1 MNSTLTPNMQSA
13 SRDVLLSPYRLKHLT
28 LRNRIMT
35 TSHEPA
41 YPEDGMPKDRYRLYH
56 LERAR
61 AGVALTMT
69 AGSATVSRDSPPVF
83 NNILA
88 YKDEVVPWMRRL
100 TDDCHEAGAA
110 VMIQLTHLGR
120 RTRWDKGDWLPTVA
134 ASHARE
140 PSHRAFPKLIEDW
153 DIARIIADYAD
164 AAERMKDAGVDGVE
178 FECYGHLMDQF
189 MSPHTN
195 SLPAPYGGSLE
206 NRARFALQVLAAC
219 RARVGGGFILGVR
232 YTADEGIG
240 GISAD
245 EGIAIGHMFKA
256 SGHVDFLNIIRGR
269 IHTDPAMT
277 DVIPIQGMASA
288 PHLDF
293 AGRVRAEVGLPTFHA
308 ARIPDVATAR
318 YAIASGQLDMVGM
331 TRAHM
336 ADPHIVR
343 KIIEGRED
351 DIRPCVGATYCLD
364 RIYQGGMALC
374 IHNPATG
381 REAEMPHDIV
391 PASVQRHIV
400 VVGAGPAG
408 LEAAR
413 VGAMRGHR
421 ISVFEAADQPGGQI
435 RLTAKTKRRAEMMGI
450 IDWRMA
456 QCAARGVEFHFNT
469 YAEASDVLALRPDVV
484 IIAAGGLPQKDILQ
498 GGNDLTVSAWDILSG
513 DAKCGSNVLLFDDAG
528 DHTAMQAAQLLAESG
543 ARVEVMTP
551 DRSFAPDVMAMN
563 LVPYMRAL
571 QGLDVVFTVTHRLTS
586 VARDGNQL
594 RATIGSDYM
603 PLAKT
608 AHYDQIVVNHGT
620 LPLDEV
626 YFALKPLS
634 KNLGAVDYDA
644 LIAGQEQTLT
654 GGPAGFKLFR
664 IGDAVEARNT
674 HAAIYDALRL
684 VKDL

>member
-1 MNSTLTPNMQSA
+1 MSTDP
-13 SRDVLLSPYRLKHLT
+13 LLQPYQLKHLT

-69 AGSATVSRDSPPVF
+69 AGSAAVSKDSPPVF

-88 YKDEVVPWMRRL
+88 YKDEVVGWMKKL

-120 RTRWDKGDWLPTVA
+120 RTRWDKGDWLPVVA
-134 ASHARE
+134 ASKTRE
-140 PSHRAFPKLIEDW
+140 PSHRAFPKVIEDW
-153 DIARIIADYAD
+153 DIERIITDYAD
-164 AAERMKDAGVDGVE
+164 AAERMKAAGLDGVE

-189 MSPHTN
+189 MSPLTN
-195 SLPAPYGGSLE
+195 TLDAPYGGSLE
-206 NRARFALQVLAAC
+206 NRARFALDVLAAC
-219 RARVGGGFILGVR
+219 RKRVGENFLLGVR
-232 YTADEGIG
+232 YTADEAEGG

-245 EGIAIGHMFKA
+245 DGVAIGKLFRD
-256 SGHVDFLNIIRGR
+256 SGNVDFLNIIKGR
-269 IHTDPAMT
+269 IYTDPAMT
-277 DVIPIQGMASA
+277 DVIPIQGMKSA

-293 AGRVRAEVGLPTFHA
+293 AGRMRAEVGLPTFHA

-318 YAIASGQLDMVGM
+318 HAIATGQLDMVGM

-343 KIIEGRED
+343 KIIEGREE

-381 REAEMPHDIV
+381 REETMPHTIM
-391 PASVQRHIV
+391 PAAAARNV
-400 VVGAGPAG
+400 VIVGAGPAG

-413 VGAMRGHR
+413 VAAERGHKVT
-421 ISVFEAADQPGGQI
+421 VFEAAAHPGGQV
-435 RLTAKTKRRAEMMGI
+435 RLTAQTKRRAEMIGI

-456 QCAARGVEFHFNT
+456 QCAALGVEFRFNT
-469 YAEASDVLALRPDVV
+469 WAEASDVLAETPDVV
-484 IIAAGGLPQKDILQ
+484 IIATGGMPEKDILNF
-498 GGNDLTVSAWDILSG
+498 GNDLTVSAWDILSG
-513 DAKCGSNVLLFDDAG
+513 DVKPGSNVLLYDDAG
-528 DHTAMQAAQLLAESG
+528 DHAALQAAQILTEAG
-543 ARVEVMTP
+543 ARVEIMTP

-571 QGLDVVFTVTHRLTS
+571 QDKDVTFTVTYRLTG
-586 VARDGNQL
+586 VERDGNQIK
-594 RATIGSDYM
+594 ATIGSDYM

-608 AHYDQIVVNHGT
+608 THYDQIVVNHGT
-620 LPLDEV
+620 QPLADL
-626 YFALKPLS
+626 YFDLKPQS
-634 KNLGAVDYDA
+634 QNLGAVDYNA
-644 LIAGQEQTLT
+644 LIAGQPQTLN
-654 GGPAGFKLFR
+654 GGPKGFQLFR

-684 VKDL
+684 LKDI

>member
-1 MNSTLTPNMQSA
+1 MSTDP
-13 SRDVLLSPYRLKHLT
+13 LLQPYQLKHLT

-69 AGSATVSRDSPPVF
+69 AGSAAVSKDSPPVF

-88 YKDEVVPWMRRL
+88 YKDEVVGWMKKL

-120 RTRWDKGDWLPTVA
+120 RTRWDKGDWLPVVA
-134 ASHARE
+134 ASKTRE
-140 PSHRAFPKLIEDW
+140 PSHRAFPKVIEDW
-153 DIARIIADYAD
+153 DIERIITDYAD
-164 AAERMKDAGVDGVE
+164 AAERMKAAGLDGVE

-189 MSPHTN
+189 MSPLTN
-195 SLPAPYGGSLE
+195 TLDAPYGGSLE
-206 NRARFALQVLAAC
+206 NRARFALDVLAAC
-219 RARVGGGFILGVR
+219 RKRVGENFLLGVR
-232 YTADEGIG
+232 STADEAEGD

-245 EGIAIGHMFKA
+245 DGVAIGKLFRD
-256 SGHVDFLNIIRGR
+256 SGNVDFLNIIKGR
-269 IHTDPAMT
+269 IYTDPAMT
-277 DVIPIQGMASA
+277 DVIPIQGMKSA

-293 AGRVRAEVGLPTFHA
+293 AGRMRAEVGLPTFHA

-318 YAIASGQLDMVGM
+318 HAIATGQLDMVGM

-343 KIIEGRED
+343 KIIEGREE

-381 REAEMPHDIV
+381 REETMPHTIM
-391 PASVQRHIV
+391 PAAAACNV
-400 VVGAGPAG
+400 VIVGAGPAG

-413 VGAMRGHR
+413 VAAERGHKVT
-421 ISVFEAADQPGGQI
+421 VFEAAAHPGGQV
-435 RLTAKTKRRAEMMGI
+435 RLTAQTKRRAEMIGI

-456 QCAARGVEFHFNT
+456 QCAALGVEFRFNT
-469 YAEASDVLALRPDVV
+469 WAEASDVLAETPDVV
-484 IIAAGGLPQKDILQ
+484 IIATGGMPEKDILNF
-498 GGNDLTVSAWDILSG
+498 GNDLTVSAWDILSG
-513 DAKCGSNVLLFDDAG
+513 DVKPGSNVLLYDDAG
-528 DHTAMQAAQLLAESG
+528 DHAALQAAQILTEAG
-543 ARVEVMTP
+543 ARVEIMTP

-571 QGLDVVFTVTHRLTS
+571 QDKDVTFTVTYRLTG
-586 VARDGNQL
+586 VERDGNQIK
-594 RATIGSDYM
+594 ATIGSDYM
-603 PLAKT
+603 LLAKT

-620 LPLDEV
+620 QPLADL
-626 YFALKPLS
+626 YFDLKPQS
-634 KNLGAVDYDA
+634 QNLGAVDYNA
-644 LIAGQEQTLT
+644 LIAGQPQTLN
-654 GGPAGFKLFR
+654 GGPKGFQLFR

-684 VKDL
+684 LKDI